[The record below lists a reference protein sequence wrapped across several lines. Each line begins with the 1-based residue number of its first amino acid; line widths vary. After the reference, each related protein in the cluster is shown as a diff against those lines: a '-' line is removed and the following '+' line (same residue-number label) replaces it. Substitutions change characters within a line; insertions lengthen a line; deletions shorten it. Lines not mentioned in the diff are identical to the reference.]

1 MKELRNNVD
10 TEVVFTK
17 LEEAKNWYLPKA
29 DVPCEKDEYLNDD
42 YESYCKEFAEYK
54 KDIEQTETL
63 EELAEV
69 LNRYTDTFGDGREGK
84 VVEF

>member
-1 MKELRNNVD
+1 MKELRNNID
-10 TEVVFTK
+10 TEKGFTD
-17 LEEAKNWYLPKA
+17 LQEAKNWYLLKA
-29 DVPCEKDEYLNDD
+29 DVPCEKDEYLGDD
-42 YESYCKEFAEYK
+42 YEIYCKEFTEYK

-69 LNRYTDTFGDGREGK
+69 LNRYTDTFGDGRENK